1 MTDFTSKIKEGMA
14 RVKISNDYQLAERI
28 GLSRQTLSR
37 KLKSPNSFTPREIQ
51 ALAKLFGWSDSELG
65 EYIKLI

>member
-51 ALAKLFGWSDSELG
+51 SLAKLFGWNDSELG